1 MKTKKQKPFKR
12 GAGILLPVA
21 SLPSLYGIGSFGKEA
36 RKFVDF
42 LTSAKQKYWQVLPLG
57 PTSYGDSPYQSFSAF
72 AGNPYYIDLELLKE
86 EKLLTKKELEAEAAC
101 FDSAKIDYAKIY
113 ETRFKTLKKAYSR
126 FSPDKDYEKFCG
138 EQGFWLSDYALFMA
152 LKERFNGASWQEWE
166 EDVRM
171 RRKKSVASYEKLL
184 KDETGFWKFCQY
196 EFFTQWHD
204 LKKYAN
210 EKGVEII
217 GDIPIYAALDSADV
231 WASGDLFQ
239 LDKRRRPT
247 RVAGVPPDLFSAT
260 GQLWGNPLY
269 DWDEMERQDFLWWK
283 NRIRQCADLYDII
296 RIDHFV
302 GIAHYYS
309 IPAGDNTAENG
320 VWIEGPKRK
329 LLKAIRE
336 VAGAK
341 KIIAEDLGEGTPEM
355 FRMMKEYGYPGMKLM
370 EFAFDS
376 GSDSCYLPHNFEKN
390 CIVYG
395 GTHDNEPLAGYFSH
409 QKRSVVRYAKDYLN
423 VRKCSD
429 ITNGIIRAAYMS
441 IADTVIFQM
450 QDILKLGSESRT
462 NTPSVLGGNWEWK
475 LPDGV
480 LTKELSDELSRLT
493 EIYGRA

>member
-36 RKFVDF
+36 RVFVDF
-42 LTSAKQKYWQVLPLG
+42 LASAKQKYWQVLPLG

-72 AGNPYYIDLELLKE
+72 AGNPYYIDLEILKE
-86 EKLLTKKELEAEAAC
+86 EKLLTKKELEAEAAR
-101 FDSAKIDYAKIY
+101 FDSPKIDYAKIY
-113 ETRFKTLKKAYSR
+113 GTRFKALKKAYRR
-126 FSPDKDYEKFCG
+126 FSQDEAYEKFCG
-138 EQGFWLSDYALFMA
+138 EQDFWLSDYALFMA
-152 LKERFNGASWQEWE
+152 LKERFDGVSWQEWD
-166 EDVRM
+166 EDIRM
-171 RRKKSVASYEKLL
+171 RRKKSVDLYEEILN
-184 KDETGFWKFCQY
+184 DEIGFWKFCQY
-196 EFFTQWHD
+196 KFFTQWHA
-204 LKKYAN
+204 LKEYAN
-210 EKGVEII
+210 EKGIEII
-217 GDIPIYAALDSADV
+217 GDIPIYAALDSSDV

-239 LDKRRRPT
+239 LDERRCPT
-247 RVAGVPPDLFSAT
+247 RVAGVPPDLFSTT

-269 DWDEMERQDFLWWK
+269 DWDEMERQSFLWWK

-302 GIAHYYS
+302 GITHYYS
-309 IPAGDNTAENG
+309 IPAGDTTAENG

-329 LLKAIRE
+329 LLEAIRE
-336 VAGAK
+336 AAGAK
-341 KIIAEDLGEGTPEM
+341 RIIAEDLGEGTPEM

-395 GTHDNEPLAGYFSH
+395 GTHDNEPLAGYFSR
-409 QKRSVVRYAKDYLN
+409 QKRKVVRYAKDYLN
-423 VRKCSD
+423 VRKSSD

-441 IADTVIFQM
+441 VADTVIFQM
-450 QDILKLGSESRT
+450 QDVLNLGSDSRM

-475 LPDGV
+475 MPENA
-480 LTKELSDELSRLT
+480 LTEELSGKLSKLT